1 MNNFLL
7 AQDAINGKEGC
18 AVVQNE
24 GKNSVLFG
32 LKKINTDAE
41 FQESDF
47 KVVGTRLVQTKTSGV
62 KMSGTAT
69 IYYGTPVF
77 LDMLVQ
83 YLKTG
88 KVPVFVIQITNDDP
102 ATTVGQQTVVLY
114 GVKLSKVPIAIL
126 DADSDE
132 LEEEISFTFTNI
144 EVLNAFNEQ
153 PAQLGG
159 N

>member
-1 MNNFLL
+1 M
-7 AQDAINGKEGC
+7 
-18 AVVQNE
+18 
-24 GKNSVLFG
+24 
-32 LKKINTDAE
+32 
-41 FQESDF
+41 
-47 KVVGTRLVQTKTSGV
+47 QTKTSGV

-83 YLKTG
+83 YLKAG